1 MMEFY
6 FLRYLLQHE
15 KKNQNLSKLDININ
29 FYYTVQNDTWIDTNM
44 WILHEGKRGVSGE

>member
-29 FYYTVQNDTWIDTNM
+29 FYYNNTIFITSIENIK
-44 WILHEGKRGVSGE
+44 IL